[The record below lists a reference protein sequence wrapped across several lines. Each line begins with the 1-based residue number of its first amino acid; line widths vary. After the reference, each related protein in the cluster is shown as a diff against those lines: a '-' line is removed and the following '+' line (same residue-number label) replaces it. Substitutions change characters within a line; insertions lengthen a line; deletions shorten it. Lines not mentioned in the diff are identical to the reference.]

1 MLTVTVSNATG
12 QINVPV
18 TLSATINSDTTIKNI
33 EWLCNQ
39 NVNYTVDQA
48 QRFVYFTPSQ
58 DGEYVFTITVW
69 NINNE
74 RASASGKVTVGSV
87 TPTPTPIPPTPTP
100 TPTGLLWSSN
110 IDGKWG
116 DGVKRT
122 ITVNE
127 GGQKPNDKSIFVAAS
142 GDPVL
147 EVIGDGTA
155 RLKSG
160 SGGVDNLSIRLR
172 SRHQGECNNVSL
184 EPAKRFGGH
193 GWAVDKNGGVG
204 FKTEDY
210 HNVHS
215 NSHDFNSGITIGTT
229 WHHAEFKLVGAVT
242 TFTLDGKFIGNVTC
256 QDKGD
261 ISLLS
266 KNSYMWLRLNNSDH
280 GRIYIMAININ
291 SQLDL
296 DFRFDPS
303 NNSIYFKNVELKAL

>member
-1 MLTVTVSNATG
+1 MTLTVTVTSATG

-18 TLSATINSDTTIKNI
+18 TLAATINSDTTISNI

-39 NVNYTVDQA
+39 QVNYTVDQA

-58 DGEYVFTITVW
+58 NGEYTFTITVW
-69 NINNE
+69 NANNE

-87 TPTPTPIPPTPTP
+87 TPTPTPTPTP
-100 TPTGLLWSSN
+100 VPTGTLWSSTAN
-110 IDGKWG
+110 GKWN

-127 GGQKPNDKSIFVAAS
+127 GGQKPNDKSIFCAAS
-142 GDPVL
+142 GNPKL
-147 EVIGDGTA
+147 VIDGNGVA
-155 RLKSG
+155 HLVSG

-172 SRHQGECNNVSL
+172 SRHQGECNNVTL

-193 GWAVDKNGGVG
+193 GWAVDKSGGVG

-215 NSHDFNSGITIGTT
+215 NSHDFNSGISIGET
-229 WHHAEFKLVGAVT
+229 WHHVKFTLVGAET
-242 TFTLDGKFIGNVTC
+242 TFTLDGKFIGKVTC

-261 ISLLS
+261 ISLLP
-266 KNSYMWLRLNNSDH
+266 KNSYIWLRLNNDDH
-280 GRIYIMAININ
+280 GRIYIMAINVN

-296 DFRFDPS
+296 DFKFEPS
-303 NNSIYFKNVELKAL
+303 QNSIAFKNVELKAL